1 MVTLDEAVIARLS
14 TKGERFEVLVHP
26 ELALRVKQGEKVD
39 FEQLVAVEQ
48 VFKDAR
54 KGEKA
59 SVEQAMRVLGVQSL
73 EEVVYRIIR
82 KGEIQLTT
90 EQRRRMQEQRRRQV
104 VNYIARHAI
113 NPQTGAP
120 HPPQRIEK
128 ALEEARVNIDI
139 HRSAEAQVPEV
150 VKAIRRIL
158 PLKFEERRMAVK
170 IPWRYASKAQ
180 GVVMK
185 YGKPDKE
192 EWLKDGSW
200 VFAITL
206 PAGAMEEMLRKLEA
220 VTKGEVEVR
229 RLE

>member
-1 MVTLDEAVIARLS
+1 
-14 TKGERFEVLVHP
+14 VLVHP
-26 ELALRVKQGEKVD
+26 ELALQVRQGEKVD

-48 VFKDAR
+48 VFRDAR
-54 KGEKA
+54 RGEKA
-59 SVEQAMRVLGVQSL
+59 SLEHAMKVLGAESL
-73 EEVVYRIIR
+73 EDVVYRIIR

-104 VNYIARHAI
+104 VSYIAKHAI

-158 PLKFEERRMAVK
+158 PLKFEERKMAVK
-170 IPWRYASKAQ
+170 VPWSWVSRAQ
-180 GVVMK
+180 QVVMQ
-185 YGKPDKE
+185 YGKPERE
-192 EWLKDGSW
+192 EWLRDGSW

-206 PAGAMEEMLRKLEA
+206 PAGAMEEMLRKLES

>member
-26 ELALRVKQGEKVD
+26 ELALRVKQGEKVEL
-39 FEQLVAVEQ
+39 EQLVAVEQ
-48 VFKDAR
+48 VFRDAR

-59 SVEQAMRVLGVQSL
+59 SVEHAMKVLGAGSL
-73 EEVVYRIIR
+73 EEVIYRIVR

-90 EQRRRMQEQRRRQV
+90 EQRRKMQEQRRRQV
-104 VNYIARHAI
+104 ISYIAKHAI
-113 NPQTGAP
+113 NPQTGTP

-128 ALEEARVNIDI
+128 ALEEAKVNIDI

-158 PLKFEERRMAVK
+158 PLKFEERTMAVK
-170 IPWRYASKAQ
+170 VPWRYVSKAQ
-180 GVVMK
+180 HVVKM
-185 YGKPDKE
+185 YGKPERE
-192 EWLKDGSW
+192 EWLRDGSW

-206 PAGAMEEMLRKLEA
+206 PAGAMEEMLGKLEA
-220 VTKGEVEVR
+220 ATRGEVEVR